1 MIVVKKLLIF
11 LLVLLVMIC
20 SACSENMIVIEP
32 LDIRVHLS
40 QTEFTGPQEVAVS
53 ITVYNLS
60 DEDRPGTL
68 ALYWPNGQMIE
79 EFGTPTLKAGE
90 RLEWTGTWYV
100 TQNQINAGKVRF
112 GVQYTGINS
121 LGIPVTK
128 EGYVAA
134 GIIALDNG
142 ESPVSPVLVMES
154 NPSTGFDWR
163 WEIDEEAVAAVST
176 EYVPDM
182 YYDVPDMIPPV
193 GGGGRMRIQLT
204 GLTPGEATITFAYK
218 RVWREDPPISEVIC
232 RVRVDEALNVTILS
246 SVYAE
251 YPDSMFLTEQ

>member
-1 MIVVKKLLIF
+1 MKKILIC

-20 SACSENMIVIEP
+20 SACTETLTGIEP

-53 ITVYNLS
+53 ITVYNLA
-60 DEDRPGTL
+60 DEDRPGPL
-68 ALYWPNGQMIE
+68 ALYWPNGQVIE

-90 RLEWTGTWYV
+90 CLEWTGTWYV

-142 ESPVSPVLVMES
+142 EGPTAPVLVMAS
-154 NPSTGFDWR
+154 NPSTGYDWS
-163 WEIDEEAVAAVST
+163 WEIDDEAVVAVSAT
-176 EYVPDM
+176 YVSDM
-182 YYDVPDMIPPV
+182 YYDVPDVIPPV
-193 GGGGRMRIQLT
+193 GGGGRTRIQLT
-204 GLTPGEATITFAYK
+204 GLTPGETTITFAYK
-218 RVWREDPPISEVIC
+218 RVWREDTPIRELIC
-232 RVRVDEALNVTILS
+232 HVRVDEDLNVTILS
-246 SVYAE
+246 SEYAE